1 MRRKPEMK
9 NQPAPPNAIVVGV
22 ARPWSAAALD
32 WAADEA
38 VATSRPLHLV
48 HVIEGFHHTP
58 VDLDGDV
65 DGSTAV
71 EVTGVL
77 ESHPS
82 LRVTAHTDTGSPA
95 GALVAASRTAETLV
109 VGATAHTLLKAVV
122 LGSVALQ
129 VAAHSFCPVV
139 VVHDLEPSDS
149 DARAGVRAV
158 STHPGRVVVG
168 LDASERSVRA
178 LAYAFEQASR
188 RQVGLTAVACWA
200 WDESDGFLALPVPV
214 WEATRE
220 QQRRLVAEL
229 LAGWGEKYPDVD
241 VQTRL
246 EQARTVPTLLE
257 VAVGAS
263 LLVVGTRGRGGF
275 DGLLLGSVSQRVI
288 ERASCPVAVVP
299 APDLDPGRR
308 GPK

>member
-1 MRRKPEMK
+1 MH
-9 NQPAPPNAIVVGV
+9 VV
-22 ARPWSAAALD
+22 
-32 WAADEA
+32 
-38 VATSRPLHLV
+38 
-48 HVIEGFHHTP
+48 EGFDHTP
-58 VDLDGDV
+58 VDPDDDV
-65 DGSTAV
+65 DPSTAV

-82 LRVTAHTDTGSPA
+82 LRVTAHTDTGSA
-95 GALVAASRTAETLV
+95 SGALVAASRTAETVV
-109 VGATAHTLLKAVV
+109 VGATAHSLLKAVV

-139 VVHDLEPSDS
+139 VVHDLGSSDS

-158 STHPGRVVVG
+158 STEPGRVVVG
-168 LDASERSVRA
+168 LDASERSARA
-178 LAYAFEQASR
+178 LAFAFEQASR
-188 RQVGLTAVACWA
+188 RRVGLTGVACWA
-200 WDESDGFLALPVPV
+200 WEDSDGYLPLPVGV
-214 WEATRE
+214 WEETRE
-220 QQRRLVAEL
+220 QERRLVSEL

-241 VQTRL
+241 VESRL
-246 EQARTVPTLLE
+246 EQARTVPTLLDA
-257 VAVGAS
+257 AVGAS

-308 GPK
+308 VQR